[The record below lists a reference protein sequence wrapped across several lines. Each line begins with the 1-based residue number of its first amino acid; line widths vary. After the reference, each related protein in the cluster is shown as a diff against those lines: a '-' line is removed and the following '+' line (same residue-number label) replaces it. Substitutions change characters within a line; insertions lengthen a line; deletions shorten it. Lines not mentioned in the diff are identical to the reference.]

1 MLRLDTGLS
10 GRQQSICCFEGFRN
24 ACHDDQPARATGH
37 RRPSQASLSGGPTR
51 RTPRRRRLLRAER
64 GGVRLQ
70 ARDSGPARAEAVVLL
85 HGFPQDSTCWD
96 AVIPFLHTAGLR
108 TITVDQRGYGRSGS
122 PPGVTP
128 YRIEELAA
136 DVLAVADTAGIAQ
149 VHLVGHDWGGVVAW
163 HVAAQHADRVST
175 LTVLSTPHPA
185 AYAWSL
191 TRSRQPLLSW
201 YTAAFQLPLLPEVVL
216 APALEP
222 VLRATGL
229 PAATAH
235 RYATRLARPTD
246 LGPPL
251 AWYRAAARRLAWSGL
266 GSTPPVL
273 VPTTYV
279 WGRHDPALGRA
290 AAERTRDHV
299 RGPYRFVVVDEG
311 HWLPELRPAVVADAV
326 IDRVTSPRPE
336 G

>member
-1 MLRLDTGLS
+1 
-10 GRQQSICCFEGFRN
+10 
-24 ACHDDQPARATGH
+24 
-37 RRPSQASLSGGPTR
+37 
-51 RTPRRRRLLRAER
+51 
-64 GGVRLQ
+64 
-70 ARDSGPARAEAVVLL
+70 
-85 HGFPQDSTCWD
+85 
-96 AVIPFLHTAGLR
+96 
-108 TITVDQRGYGRSGS
+108 
-122 PPGVTP
+122 
-128 YRIEELAA
+128 
-136 DVLAVADTAGIAQ
+136 
-149 VHLVGHDWGGVVAW
+149 
-163 HVAAQHADRVST
+163 VAAQHADRVST

-251 AWYRAAARRLAWSGL
+251 AWYRAAARRLPWRGL

-279 WGRHDPALGRA
+279 WGCHDPALGRA
-290 AAERTRDHV
+290 AAERTGITCAVLPV
-299 RGPYRFVVVDEG
+299 R
-311 HWLPELRPAVVADAV
+311 
-326 IDRVTSPRPE
+326 RV
-336 G
+336 